1 MTRRPDPAANDA
13 AALPLVVVGASAG
26 GLEPLEALF
35 EAAPLDAGW
44 CFVVV
49 QHLSPDYKSMM
60 HELLSRRSKLT
71 IRHIEDGARL
81 APDTIFLNRP
91 STLATLEGDVF
102 RTRAFAPGDGVPH
115 LPIDAL
121 LSSLA
126 ARDPA
131 RTAAVILSGS
141 GSDGTRGAESVHAAG
156 GMVLVQSLAEAAFAS
171 MPRSA
176 LASEVADRVLPARDI
191 PRALAEFFRTG
202 ARKPPVAEAEAEGPK
217 SILKLLEEAH
227 NLDFSDYKPQNV
239 RRRIERRQH
248 LENYADMEAYRAA
261 LERSPAALEELYH
274 DLLIG
279 VTEFYRDEESIVA
292 LRRKVFDALAAE
304 PEASTPLRVW
314 VAACSSGEEAY
325 TIAIELSEALAAA
338 GRTRSFRVIA
348 TDVHRR
354 SIDIASAGVYSADA
368 VARVPPEIRERY
380 FDRVQDR
387 YVVSPALRQKIIFS
401 VHDVLSDPP
410 FMNLDLVSCRNLL
423 IYLTEQAQ
431 ARLVSMFLFGLR
443 KDGVLLLGASESLG
457 RYAAEFQP
465 VDTRCRLYR
474 KATNRRV
481 LDREL
486 LSGKL
491 GSAAR
496 SDAALRGHA
505 GPRPTVFRAPV
516 SEFRDRDTLIRCYD
530 ALLKR
535 YAPSSILV
543 TDQGS
548 VLAWFGA
555 AAEYIDTMNNLAEWT
570 VEEVVHPDLHFV
582 INVAAEKLRQQQ
594 LETYERRVTI
604 EFGDGRTRHC
614 DVRVEPLQE
623 VQGGRLM
630 LVGLKPAAS
639 GDPAED
645 VAVGV
650 APPAAADEDSLIL
663 SRRIVALERDLR
675 LTEETLQ
682 HVTERLEASGEELQA
697 SNEELQASNEE
708 LQASN
713 EELQSSNEELHAV
726 NQELVSV
733 SADHERQIVQLSDL
747 NANIEQVLRM
757 LNVGVIYVDSQRRVR
772 RFSALIVERF
782 ALEPHDVMRSVDVIG
797 PRPTFFDLPAAV
809 AEVVG
814 GGPSRRC
821 EGDDRGERL
830 SVRIQATEDPDGGEG
845 ARGAVLIFEWA
856 RPA

>member
-1 MTRRPDPAANDA
+1 MTGQPQGQASEAPI
-13 AALPLVVVGASAG
+13 PLVVVGASAG

-35 EAAPLDAGW
+35 EAAPLNAGW

-60 HELLSRRSKLT
+60 RELLSRRSKLT

-81 APDTIFLNRP
+81 EPDTIFLNRP
-91 STLATLEGDVF
+91 STLATLVGDVF
-102 RTRAFAPGDGVPH
+102 RTRSYAPDDVLPH
-115 LPIDAL
+115 LPINAL
-121 LSSLA
+121 LSSVA
-126 ARDPA
+126 DRDPA

-176 LASEVADRVLPARDI
+176 LASEIADRVLPARDI
-191 PRALAEFFRTG
+191 PRALAEYFATG
-202 ARKPPVAEAEAEGPK
+202 TRKSSGEQEGPK

-227 NLDFSDYKPQNV
+227 NIDFSDYKPQNV

-248 LENYADMEAYRAA
+248 LENHATMDAYHAA

-279 VTEFYRDEESIVA
+279 VTEFYRDEESIAA
-292 LRRKVFDALAAE
+292 LRRKALDVLAASA
-304 PEASTPLRVW
+304 EARSPLRIW

-354 SIDIASAGVYSADA
+354 SIDVASAGVYSAEA
-368 VARVPPEIRERY
+368 VARVPAEIRDRY

-443 KDGVLLLGASESLG
+443 KDGCLLLGSSESLG
-457 RYAAEFQP
+457 RYAAEFQT
-465 VDTRCRLYR
+465 VDSRCRLFR
-474 KATNRRV
+474 KMTNRRV
-481 LDREL
+481 VDREL
-486 LSGKL
+486 LSSKL
-491 GSAAR
+491 GATSR
-496 SDAALRGHA
+496 SDVLLRGHVGA
-505 GPRPTVFRAPV
+505 RSSVFRAPV
-516 SEFRDRDTLIRCYD
+516 SEFRDRDSLIRCYD

-543 TDQGS
+543 NDQGA
-548 VLAWFGA
+548 VLAWFGEA
-555 AAEYIDTMNNLAEWT
+555 ALYVDTMNNLAEWT

-594 LETYERRVTI
+594 LETYERRVSVA
-604 EFGDGRTRHC
+604 FADGRVQTC
-614 DVRVEPLQE
+614 DVRIEPLQE

-630 LVGLKPAAS
+630 LVGLKPHDLAEAA
-639 GDPAED
+639 GDAAGGPA
-645 VAVGV
+645 
-650 APPAAADEDSLIL
+650 APPSLADEDTQIL
-663 SRRIVALERDLR
+663 SRRIVELERDLR

-682 HVTERLEASGEELQA
+682 HVTERLEASG
-697 SNEELQASNEE
+697 EELQASNEE

-733 SADHERQIVQLSDL
+733 SADHERQIVQLSEL
-747 NANIEQVLRM
+747 NANIELVLRM
-757 LNVGVIYVDSQRRVR
+757 LNVGVIYVDAQCRVR

-782 ALEPHDVMRSVDVIG
+782 ALEAHDVMRSVSVIG
-797 PRPTFFDLPAAV
+797 PRPEFFDLPAAV

-814 GGPSRRC
+814 GGASRRY
-821 EGDDRGERL
+821 EGEDRGARL
-830 SVRIQATEDPDGGEG
+830 SVRIQAEEGTEEATG
-845 ARGAVLIFEWA
+845 ARGAVLIFEWT
-856 RPA
+856 RPD